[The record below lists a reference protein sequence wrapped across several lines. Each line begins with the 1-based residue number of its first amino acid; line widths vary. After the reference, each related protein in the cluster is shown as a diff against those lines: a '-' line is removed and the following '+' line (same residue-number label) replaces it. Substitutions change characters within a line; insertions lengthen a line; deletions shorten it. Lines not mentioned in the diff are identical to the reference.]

1 MRAARRPFVA
11 GSFYPARA
19 EDLAASV
26 DGLLVAATSAD
37 AGSSPP
43 AALIV
48 PHAGYRCS
56 GPVAA
61 TAYRQLTGCHGVRT
75 VAILGPGHF
84 RDPHGMAVPE
94 CGAWRSPL
102 GEVRIDQNRCAE
114 LVDLG
119 LVHRD
124 DHPHAGEHSIEVQ
137 LPFLQRVLGDGW
149 SCLPVVMRSTPA
161 DTVADCIDALT
172 GDGVLVV
179 ASSDLSHYRDQRTAL
194 LRDRRT
200 ARAIVEMDVA
210 AIRDGDAC
218 GAVVVRGLLA
228 WARRHHI
235 RVELLDL
242 RTSADTC
249 GPPARVVGYG
259 AFAARRV
266 GEPPAAAYENR
277 NHVPNADPR

>member
-11 GSFYPARA
+11 GSFYPAQA

-26 DGLLVAATSAD
+26 DGLLAATTSAE

-61 TAYRQLTGCHGVRT
+61 TAYRRLSGHHGIRT
-75 VAILGPGHF
+75 VVILGPGHF
-84 RDPHGMAVPE
+84 RDPQGMAVPE
-94 CGAWRSPL
+94 CGAWMSPL
-102 GEVRIDQNRCAE
+102 GEVRIDQDRCAD

-137 LPFLQRVLGDGW
+137 LPFLQRVLGHGW
-149 SCLPVVMRSTPA
+149 SCLPVVIRSTPA
-161 DTVADCIDALT
+161 DTVADCLDALT

-179 ASSDLSHYRDQRTAL
+179 ASSDLSHYLDQRTAL

-200 ARAIVEMDVA
+200 ARAIVDMDVA
-210 AIRDGDAC
+210 AIGDGDAC

-228 WARRHHI
+228 WARRHEI
-235 RVELLDL
+235 RLDLLDL

-249 GPPARVVGYG
+249 GSPARVVGYG
-259 AFAARRV
+259 AFAAGRA
-266 GEPPAAAYENR
+266 G
-277 NHVPNADPR
+277 